1 MISKTPSLGPIETAV
16 LSWADRGNRTSV
28 TTREIADIVGE
39 THARAVASSLA
50 RKGLLQRVSKGV
62 YRVQPF
68 GAIAAPRARSS
79 IAAAALVLGEM
90 PYYIGGRTAAS
101 LHRLTTQRYT
111 TVIDVYTPRR
121 VRPRQ
126 LELAT
131 LVIHPVA
138 PQLLEFGTK
147 RMIIDDV
154 PVTVSDPER
163 TWLDL
168 LDRSSQLL
176 GFAETRSILHAH
188 IGTRLNVKR
197 LVAYARRWP
206 KASTA
211 RRLGVLLELEGI
223 DEHVLDPLVKSL
235 RASASDAVLEPGAP
249 RRGPVHPRF
258 RVIMNSPS
266 TDDRTGL

>member
-1 MISKTPSLGPIETAV
+1 M
-16 LSWADRGNRTSV
+16 LSWADRRDRTSV
-28 TTREIADIVGE
+28 TTREIADIVGQ
-39 THARAVASSLA
+39 TRARAVASSLA
-50 RKGLLQRVSKGV
+50 RKGLLHRVSKGV
-62 YRVQPF
+62 YRVQPL
-68 GAIAAPRARSS
+68 GAIAVPRARSS
-79 IAAAALVLGEM
+79 IAAAALAFGEM

-101 LHRLTTQRYT
+101 LHRLTTQRFT

-131 LVIHPVA
+131 LVVHPVV
-138 PQLLEFGTK
+138 PQLLEFGTR

-168 LDRSSQLL
+168 LDRSSRLL
-176 GFAETRSILHAH
+176 GFAEARSMLHAH
-188 IGTRLNVKR
+188 LGTRLDAKR

-211 RRLGVLLELEGI
+211 RRMGVLLELEGI
-223 DEHVLDPLVKSL
+223 DEHILDPLVKSL
-235 RASASDAVLEPGAP
+235 RASSSDAVLEPGGW
-249 RRGPVHPRF
+249 RKGPVNPRF

-266 TDDRTGL
+266 TDDRIAF